1 MRIQKTKARLVR
13 LRQRGFSLVEVGMTL
28 IAIAISTATLSLLLS
43 DNANTLKAKA
53 IAEKMKLVT
62 SASHQY
68 MTQNQN
74 ALVAATVAGGAP
86 IAIPAGKTCGAC
98 AIPNGPA
105 GLPSIQGDG
114 LLPSAYVDLNN
125 AQQSHALLVK
135 QLASG
140 DLEGIVTTYGG
151 TPLEDK
157 DIGYVSG
164 LLGSF
169 GGGVYTNAAIA
180 PTNEISGSA
189 GGWGDPTGN
198 WNASIGVTPVQP
210 ISGTVQASLSMA
222 ADSGM
227 KPIDP
232 EDVLYRKDIG
242 YPVRNTMET
251 DLNMGG
257 NDIDDAQSV
266 YSFYYEDRSN
276 GYGLDLNGDSRF
288 TRVNV
293 DQTATVGGN
302 LTVGGRGDFS
312 GNMTTPRLD
321 TTGHVVAGLDMR
333 SGRDATVGRNL
344 AVAGTGRITGRTDID
359 GWLVAQ
365 DRLYGQD
372 DVILNNL
379 GGATTVR
386 GVATFQDTLTVTGR
400 TYLNARADVT
410 GYLVAASRLYGQ
422 DDVILNN
429 LGGVTTVRGAATFQ
443 SNVTVAGN
451 VTAQAY
457 YYSSD
462 EKLKDDIR
470 EVDGWA
476 VISKLKPKEY
486 KFKKDGRKSMGLI
499 AQDVEKEF
507 PELVRTDPET
517 GLKSVNYID
526 LIAPMIDEIQMLRGE
541 VDALKAAQ
549 VQ

>member
-1 MRIQKTKARLVR
+1 VR
-13 LRQRGFSLVEVGMTL
+13 LLPFKTRNLKERGFSLIEVGMTL
-28 IAIAISTATLSLLLS
+28 IAIAISTATISLLLS

-74 ALVAATVAGGAP
+74 ALVAATVPGGAP

-114 LLPSAYVDLNN
+114 LLSSAYVDLNN

-151 TPLEDK
+151 IPLEDK

-198 WNASIGVTPVQP
+198 WNASIGGTPVQP

-232 EDVLYRKDIG
+232 DDVLYRKDVG

-251 DLNMGG
+251 ALDMGG
-257 NDIDDAQSV
+257 NHIMSA
-266 YSFYYEDRSN
+266 DRVHA
-276 GYGLDLNGDSRF
+276 R
-288 TRVNV
+288 
-293 DQTATVGGN
+293 
-302 LTVGGRGDFS
+302 
-312 GNMTTPRLD
+312 
-321 TTGHVVAGLDMR
+321 
-333 SGRDATVGRNL
+333 
-344 AVAGTGRITGRTDID
+344 
-359 GWLVAQ
+359 
-365 DRLYGQD
+365 
-372 DVILNNL
+372 
-379 GGATTVR
+379 
-386 GVATFQDTLTVTGR
+386 TFQDTDNNYVLDPSGWSRFVTTSVDQNISAGGSVSAGWEIRSNNYVRAGLDVTASRHVRATGNVNSTGGTIQTNSTDRILNNGNAALNTVDSTLLRSSGNLEVSGTATVTGR
-400 TYLNARADVT
+400 TYLNARTDVS
-410 GYLVAASRLYGQ
+410 GYLVAADRLYGQ
-422 DDVILNN
+422 NDVILNN
-429 LGGVTTVRGAATFQ
+429 LGGVTTVRGASTFQ
-443 SNVTVAGN
+443 DNVTVTGN

-457 YYSSD
+457 YYNSD
-462 EKLKDDIR
+462 ETLKDHIR

-476 VISKLKPKEY
+476 VISKLKPKAYE
-486 KFKKDGRKSMGLI
+486 FKKDGRKSMGLI

-526 LIAPMIDEIQMLRGE
+526 LISPLIDTVQELKGQVGRLEDEIATLRAE
-541 VDALKAAQ
+541 
-549 VQ
+549 